1 MKKLFKYLTLFSLI
15 FCLAFLTSACGQD
28 KIYYTVNKIDNVNI
42 YIEKDG
48 RLIKNQNGSLNK
60 DQEFYVWLVID
71 DGFVLSE
78 DFSVLING
86 NSVSMTKY
94 DGNSY
99 KSNSIKM
106 DEDFTIDLQGEI
118 EQTGYIIENITFS
131 CEDEI
136 LKNFMLRFDNKT
148 MEKLSLDNSISLLDF
163 KDFYQNND
171 LKLIYNYGDE
181 MELYLY
187 SPSNAYNLD
196 LALTDTHGK
205 NLYNYGKG
213 YNSYGELQFSIW
225 FISQAKNIVIEFK

>member
-1 MKKLFKYLTLFSLI
+1 MKKLFKCLTLFSLI
-15 FCLAFLTSACGQD
+15 FCLAFIVLGCGQD

-148 MEKLSLDNSISLLDF
+148 MEKLSLDHSLSLLDF

-225 FISQAKNIVIEFK
+225 FVGQEKNIIIGFK

>member
-1 MKKLFKYLTLFSLI
+1 MKKLFKCLTLFSLI
-15 FCLAFLTSACGQD
+15 FCLAFIVLGCGQD

-225 FISQAKNIVIEFK
+225 FVGQEKNIIIGFK

>member
-1 MKKLFKYLTLFSLI
+1 MI
-15 FCLAFLTSACGQD
+15 FCLAFIVLGCGQD

-60 DQEFYVWLVID
+60 DQEFYIWLVID
-71 DGFVLSE
+71 DSFTLSE

-86 NSVSMTKY
+86 NSVFMSIY
-94 DGNSY
+94 DGHSY

-118 EQTGYIIENITFS
+118 EQTGYIIENIAFS

-148 MEKLSLDNSISLLDF
+148 MEKLSLDHSLSLLDF
-163 KDFYQNND
+163 KNFCQNND

>member
-1 MKKLFKYLTLFSLI
+1 MI
-15 FCLAFLTSACGQD
+15 FCLAFIVLGCGQD

-60 DQEFYVWLVID
+60 DQEFYIWLVID
-71 DGFVLSE
+71 DSFTLSE

-86 NSVSMTKY
+86 NSVFMSIY
-94 DGNSY
+94 DGHSY

-118 EQTGYIIENITFS
+118 EQTGYIIENIAFS

-148 MEKLSLDNSISLLDF
+148 MEKLSLDHSLSLLDF
-163 KDFYQNND
+163 KNFCQNND

-196 LALTDTHGK
+196 LALTDTQGK